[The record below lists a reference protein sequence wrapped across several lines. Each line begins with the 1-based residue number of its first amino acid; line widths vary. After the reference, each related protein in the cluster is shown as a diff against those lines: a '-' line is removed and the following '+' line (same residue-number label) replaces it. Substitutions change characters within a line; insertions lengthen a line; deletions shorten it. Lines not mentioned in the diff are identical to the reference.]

1 MLRTLV
7 DLTFLAL
14 AVVLITTLLA
24 DRYDSVNESVAT
36 MEIQKLRKDIMDV
49 GMKNMSYLENK
60 ANRIAENQDNYQ
72 VNTSRRLDVLEAR
85 LEGAENR
92 VGKGQRI
99 INTNTNIVG
108 KD

>member
-36 MEIQKLRKDIMDV
+36 MEIQKLRKDVMDV
-49 GMKNMSYLENK
+49 NMKNISYLENK
-60 ANRIAENQDNYQ
+60 INRVAETSDSYQ
-72 VNTSRRLDVLEAR
+72 IDSYRRMQVLENR
-85 LEGAENR
+85 MESLEERNKTASR
-92 VGKGQRI
+92 VT
-99 INTNTNIVG
+99 NTNTNVIN
-108 KD
+108 K